1 MGLSGTGEFEVAEPG
16 GGAETSGPDTR
27 GDKTSGIDA
36 RGDKTSG
43 PDAGGNEPAEAD
55 KRGLKKTEQ
64 KQRRREPVRSGKR
77 NGKDFKIC
85 PAIPLLIYSTAVLI
99 CRYASSVTQT
109 ETEPPSVLNSPVP
122 V

>member
-16 GGAETSGPDTR
+16 G

-55 KRGLKKTEQ
+55 KRGLKKAEQ

-77 NGKDFKIC
+77 NGKGRKRESRDYRFC
-85 PAIPLLIYSTAVLI
+85 NTCGRSMAACAGNDLAA
-99 CRYASSVTQT
+99 CAASF
-109 ETEPPSVLNSPVP
+109 
-122 V
+122 